1 MIDAVATP
9 DTNKRSVILKKAS
22 DINMLNLNVKIPEKY
37 NNFGNSSDS
46 ESASPTSALSPL
58 LL

>member
-22 DINMLNLNVKIPEKY
+22 DINMLNLNVKIPAKY
-37 NNFGNSSDS
+37 NNFADPS
-46 ESASPTSALSPL
+46 ESESPSPTSALSPL